1 MNLVANIIAWFVDI
15 LLGVVKVIV
24 SILRIFT
31 GTNITGENTPL
42 FLDIIKGLNSAV
54 ISNTSILS
62 IATVIFVAILGINIF
77 QEVIRS
83 VADSDMGLEKTGF
96 AKVLREG
103 IVVMAVLVVYILL
116 FTGATVQQMLRLK
129 QQLM

>member
-42 FLDIIKGLNSAV
+42 FW
-54 ISNTSILS
+54 T
-62 IATVIFVAILGINIF
+62 
-77 QEVIRS
+77 
-83 VADSDMGLEKTGF
+83 
-96 AKVLREG
+96 
-103 IVVMAVLVVYILL
+103 LL
-116 FTGATVQQMLRLK
+116 K
-129 QQLM
+129 D